1 MTTAASSTTGPCQ
14 VVSRPMLRTT
24 RSPATAASGLPGR
37 GVGAGLERHAYTD
50 PARGVERDVIAGVGM
65 ADHARRRVVRQHHLE
80 ATARG
85 LTALRDDDDPGVD
98 GLADADSTTVMDRH
112 P

>member
-1 MTTAASSTTGPCQ
+1 MTTAACSTTGPCQ

-37 GVGAGLERHAYTD
+37 GVGARLERHAYAD
-50 PARGVERDVIAGVGM
+50 PARRVERDVIAGVGV
-65 ADHARRRVVRQHHLE
+65 ADHAGRRVVRQDHLE
-80 ATARG
+80 PTARG

-98 GLADADSTTVMDRH
+98 RLADAHAATVMDRH